1 MESLYFRSITLADI
15 SAITQIEQATQ
26 PIPWTEQIFTDC
38 LKVGY
43 QGWVLA
49 LASETVGFV
58 LVSVAAGES
67 HILDIAISPN
77 HQRKGYGK
85 YLMQQLLKELKQQ
98 QVMVVFLEVRISN
111 IQAQGLYK
119 KLGFS
124 EIGRRKD
131 YYQAKQGRE
140 DAIVMSLNLATNTIN
155 YDR

>member
-1 MESLYFRSITLADI
+1 MPMESLYFKPITLADI
-15 SAITQIEQATQ
+15 SVITQIEQATQ

-49 LASETVGFV
+49 LELEIVGFV
-58 LVSVAAGES
+58 FVAIAAGES
-67 HILDIAISPN
+67 HILDIAISPV

-85 YLMQQLLKELKQQ
+85 FLMQQLLQELKQQ
-98 QVMVVFLEVRISN
+98 QVIVVFLEVRISN
-111 IQAQGLYK
+111 LQAQELYK

-131 YYQAKQGRE
+131 YYQAKQGKE
-140 DAIVMSLNLATNTIN
+140 DAIVMSLDLATKL
-155 YDR
+155 